1 MARFSSNLTE
11 VTDSA
16 ERRRVPLARREL
28 APIATFDARW
38 LVGVVVLVPIAL
50 TAGVY
55 WLHHMP
61 EGSQRFASAAP
72 VVEVRLVQELAP
84 EPAPLITLRPDAPV
98 EQSRAEPMVLSKTPT
113 ISEETSKQVVAP
125 AAMPAQPG
133 LDKGATPAAARQRSA
148 PSGSATAFQRQLL
161 SHIARFRRYPPDAQP
176 GELRGVVQVRF
187 AMRRD
192 GTVTETWVRTS
203 SGHVLLDQA
212 ATETVRRAQPLP
224 SIPADLPDTLT
235 ILLPISFDAP

>member
-1 MARFSSNLTE
+1 MARFSSNLTG
-11 VTDSA
+11 TADDA
-16 ERRRVPLARREL
+16 EQGRVPLVRREP

-55 WLHHMP
+55 WLHHTP
-61 EGSQRFASAAP
+61 GGSQRFASAGP
-72 VVEVRLVQELAP
+72 VVEVRLVQEQTP

-98 EQSRAEPMVLSKTPT
+98 DQSRAEPMVLSKAPT
-113 ISEETSKQVVAP
+113 IPEETSKQVNVP
-125 AAMPAQPG
+125 AATPAEPG
-133 LDKGATPAAARQRSA
+133 LDKGAVPAAARQRSA
-148 PSGSATAFQRQLL
+148 SSGAVTAFQRQLL
-161 SHIARFRRYPPDAQP
+161 SHIARFRRYPRDAQP
-176 GELRGVVQVRF
+176 GELHGVVQVRF

-192 GTVTETWVRTS
+192 GTVTDTWVRTS